1 MTEKNE
7 QTDPELTEESTP
19 GEIFEHYRFVAD
31 PGQGPMRLDKFL
43 FEKME
48 KVSRNRIQN
57 AIKQG
62 SIKVNGNIFKAN
74 YKIRPNDVI
83 TIELPEPPYEPREL
97 VPEDIPLDIRYE
109 DDYLMVVHKPA
120 GMVVHPGVG
129 TPNGTLVNALA
140 FYFKNMELP
149 VKEGNALDRPGLVHR
164 IDKNT
169 SGLLV
174 IAKTAEVMT
183 HLSKQFADHS
193 SDRTYIALVW
203 SEPEEMEG
211 TVTMNVGRHPTNRTK
226 QYGFKDP
233 DEGGKHAVTHYKVI
247 EPMYYVSLIECKLE
261 TGRTHQIRVHM
272 GAIGHPIF
280 NDDRYGGDKIMK
292 GTVYTKY
299 RRFVENCFDI
309 MSRHALHAKSL
320 GFTHPITKER
330 MNFETEL
337 PDDFEQVLTRWR
349 NYIATRTKQ

>member
-1 MTEKNE
+1 MTDSNE
-7 QTDPELTEESTP
+7 HTDPDFAEETKAPEL
-19 GEIFEHYRFVAD
+19 FEHYRFVAD

-57 AIKQG
+57 AVKDG
-62 SIKVNGNIFKAN
+62 SIKVNGKNYKSN

-83 TIELPEPPYEPREL
+83 TIDMPEPPYEPREL
-97 VPEDIPLDIRYE
+97 VPENIPLDIR
-109 DDYLMVVHKPA
+109 LS
-120 GMVVHPGVG
+120 
-129 TPNGTLVNALA
+129 GTLVNALA
-140 FYFKNMELP
+140 YYFKDMKLP

-174 IAKTAEVMT
+174 IAKTSEVMT
-183 HLSKQFADHS
+183 HLSKQFFDHS
-193 SDRTYIALVW
+193 SERTYVALVW
-203 SEPEEMEG
+203 SEPDELEG
-211 TVTMNVGRHPTNRTK
+211 TINMNVGRHPTNRTK
-226 QYGFKDP
+226 HYAFKDP
-233 DEGGKHAVTHYKVI
+233 DEGGKRAVTHYKVI

-272 GAIGHPIF
+272 GALGHL

-299 RRFVENCFDI
+299 RRFVENCFDV
-309 MSRHALHAKSL
+309 MPRHALHAKSL
-320 GFTHPITKER
+320 GFTHPITNER
-330 MNFETEL
+330 MNFDTEL
-337 PDDFEQVLTRWR
+337 PDDFQQVLTRWR
-349 NYIATRTKQ
+349 NYISTRKK